1 MTWGEKISTV
11 SSKHFWDTL
20 EIHLTSQDLAILP
33 FYNLLHCA
41 QSWGH
46 KEALWAIR
54 NSKTAGR
61 SSLIPEST
69 LVGTYCIIVLTSYR
83 RMVTIT
89 ITIKRNK
96 RTFIGRLKFPPV
108 SPETAL
114 MLWRLNL
121 SHCLDDTSL
130 HVLPKRFS
138 LLCWICMIYNRI

>member
-41 QSWGH
+41 QSCGH

-69 LVGTYCIIVLTSYR
+69 LVGTYCIIILISYR
-83 RMVTIT
+83 RRVTVTIT
-89 ITIKRNK
+89 LKRNK
-96 RTFIGRLKFPPV
+96 PTFLGMLKSPPV

-114 MLWRLNL
+114 MLWRQNL
-121 SHCLDDTSL
+121 SHYLGDTSL
-130 HVLPKRFS
+130 HVLPKHFS
-138 LLCWICMIYNRI
+138 LLYWICMIYNRI